1 MSSDRKKLIKRIV
14 FFTVLLTP
22 LFFLIYLAAV
32 STDRVPSEISSIRIP
47 QGSPTLIEGNMY
59 GIGKNRFRHSQ
70 SGLYELFVEGTPI
83 EIGTYG
89 GRLTKDLVV
98 KQEKI
103 FVSMINRFLPGDFYR
118 FLIKKFVLLFNKPM
132 GEHIQ
137 PEYLHEIYGISASI
151 ESDIAG
157 IGSPYFRVLNYHAAH
172 DIGHMVNNMNLVGC
186 TAFAVWNSKSGSG
199 DLITG
204 RNFDFF
210 IGDRFAKDRIVAF
223 VRPEKGIPFAMVT
236 WGGMIGTVSGMN
248 LSGLSVTL
256 NAAKSG
262 IPFRTATPVSL
273 VAREILQY
281 ADTVDKAFEI
291 AKSRDIFV
299 SQMFF
304 ISSARDGKAAVIEK
318 TPEMTELSYS
328 GKDYFAITN
337 HFTGKMKGTE
347 KDQSSESMKMSQGRL
362 NRVVELLEK
371 REQFN
376 VPMAVSILR
385 DTKGYGDTNVEP
397 GSELAINQYLAH
409 HSVVFNNTKR
419 TMFVSTYPW
428 QFGPYRAYELEKVFN
443 EFPGMMND
451 REISSSELTI
461 PADPF
466 MDTDEFRKVKRSRDD
481 GTFKT
486 DDIRFRKD
494 GLNM

>member
-1 MSSDRKKLIKRIV
+1 MSSERKKLIKRIV
-14 FFTVLLTP
+14 FFTISAAP
-22 LFFLIYLAAV
+22 LFFLIYLAAA

-47 QGSPTLIEGNMY
+47 QGNPVLVAGNMY
-59 GIGKNRFRHSQ
+59 GIGKNRFRHSK
-70 SGLYELFVEGTPI
+70 SGLYELYVEGSPI
-83 EIGTYG
+83 EIGTFE
-89 GRLTKDLVV
+89 GRLTKDLIV

-103 FVSMINRFLPGDFYR
+103 FVSMLNRFLPGEFYR

-132 GEHIQ
+132 GGHVQ
-137 PEYLHEIYGISASI
+137 SEYLHEIYGISASM
-151 ESDIAG
+151 DKDTAG

-172 DIGHMVNNMNLVGC
+172 DIGHMVTNMNLVGC
-186 TAFAVWNSKSGSG
+186 TAFALWSRKSGNG

-204 RNFDFF
+204 RNFDFY

-223 VRPEKGIPFAMVT
+223 IKPEKGIPFAMVT

-256 NAAKSG
+256 NAASSR
-262 IPFRTATPVSL
+262 IPFSTATPVSL

-281 ADTVDKAFEI
+281 ADTIEKAFEI

-304 ISSARDGKAAVIEK
+304 VSSARDKRAAVIEK
-318 TPEMTELSYS
+318 TPEKTELSYTE
-328 GKDYFAITN
+328 KDYLAITN

-347 KDQSSESMKMSQGRL
+347 PKQVSESMKMSQGRL
-362 NRVVELLEK
+362 NRVVELVEK
-371 REQFN
+371 NEKFDTQS
-376 VPMAVSILR
+376 AVSILR
-385 DTKGYGDTNVEP
+385 DTKGYGGEDVEP
-397 GSELAINQYLAH
+397 GSELAVNQYLAH
-409 HSVVFNNTKR
+409 HSIVFNNTKK

-428 QFGPYRAYELEKVFN
+428 QFGQFIAYELDKVFG

-451 REISSSELTI
+451 SEISSPGLTI

-466 MDTDEFRKVKRSRDD
+466 MDTAEFKKVKKSRDD
-481 GTFKT
+481 GTFKS